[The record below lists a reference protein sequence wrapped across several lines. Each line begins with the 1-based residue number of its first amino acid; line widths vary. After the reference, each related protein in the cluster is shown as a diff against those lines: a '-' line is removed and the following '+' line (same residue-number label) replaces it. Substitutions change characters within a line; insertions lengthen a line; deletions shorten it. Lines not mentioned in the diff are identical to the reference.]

1 MKLQVEWSRPIRLKD
16 VSRHAD
22 RNMVYEVD
30 LEKFASVP
38 GVYIFG
44 RIFGSQF
51 EALYVGKA
59 NKIRSRMRTQLNNL
73 RLMKHVL
80 NAKSGERVVL
90 AGALKTRR
98 GQQLKKTLALAEKA
112 LIRHF
117 LSEAHDLVNVSGVR
131 ISRHELASSGNHPKR
146 FFPRVVY
153 LEKSKGE

>member
-1 MKLQVEWSRPIRLKD
+1 MKLQVEWSRPIRLRD

-22 RNMVYEVD
+22 RNMVYDVD
-30 LEKFASVP
+30 LDRFPRVP

-59 NKIRSRMRTQLNNL
+59 NKIRGRIYTQLNNL
-73 RLMKHVL
+73 RLMQHVL
-80 NAKSGERVVL
+80 NAKNGKRVVL
-90 AGALKTRR
+90 TGALVTRR
-98 GQQLKKTLALAEKA
+98 GQQLKKTLALTEKA

-131 ISRHELASSGNHPKR
+131 ISRHELASSGKYPKR

-153 LEKSKGE
+153 LEKSKGD